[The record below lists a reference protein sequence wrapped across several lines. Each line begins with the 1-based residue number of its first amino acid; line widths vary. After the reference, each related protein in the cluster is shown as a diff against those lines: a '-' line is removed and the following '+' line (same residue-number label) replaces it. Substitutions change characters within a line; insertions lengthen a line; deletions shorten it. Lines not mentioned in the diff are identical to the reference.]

1 MTNEEFKIA
10 EKDTD
15 ELLKKYGVDAQ
26 GAGCRYYQKLLK
38 LGVTAA
44 VAETHAVAFKTGY
57 AEAVADL
64 RENIGSQSEMEC

>member
-26 GAGCRYYQKLLK
+26 GAGCRYYQKFLK
-38 LGVTAA
+38 LAVTAT
-44 VAETHAVAFKTGY
+44 VT
-57 AEAVADL
+57 
-64 RENIGSQSEMEC
+64 